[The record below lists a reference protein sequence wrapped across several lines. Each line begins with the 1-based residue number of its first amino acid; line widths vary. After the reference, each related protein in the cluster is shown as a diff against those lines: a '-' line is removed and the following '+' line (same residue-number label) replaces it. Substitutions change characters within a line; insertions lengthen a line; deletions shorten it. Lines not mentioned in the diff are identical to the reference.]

1 MTEPTARAMN
11 LPAVM
16 PNVLKLQTIKE
27 DQELQTVED
36 TGQKQKPSL
45 QALVDRRTFRRNAE
59 TTTGESAWSQALKY
73 FQCNLYG

>member
-27 DQELQTVED
+27 AFLNGT
-36 TGQKQKPSL
+36 K
-45 QALVDRRTFRRNAE
+45 RRVFRFFVFFV
-59 TTTGESAWSQALKY
+59 G
-73 FQCNLYG
+73 GGGG